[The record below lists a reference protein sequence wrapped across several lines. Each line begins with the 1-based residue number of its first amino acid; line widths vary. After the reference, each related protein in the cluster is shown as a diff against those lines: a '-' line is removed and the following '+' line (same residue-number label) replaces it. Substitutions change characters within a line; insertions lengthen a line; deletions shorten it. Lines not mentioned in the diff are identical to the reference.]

1 MTAPPTMIGPPR
13 TPRPGQRARERA
25 RWIRRVLVG
34 LLIGLLTLAAS
45 GTIYQTVA
53 TALDRRVYP
62 PPGQLVDVGGYRLH
76 LLCTGSQTAGRPTV
90 VLDASFPGTVSN
102 WAWVQPELA
111 KTTRVCAYDRAG
123 LGWSDPGPAPR
134 DALSHAREL
143 HTLLQHAGVAGPYV
157 LVGHSLGGLSVR
169 MYADQYPDDVAG
181 MVLIEGTHPDAWQR
195 LGTPEGV
202 GVDRTQLAVAPF
214 LARLGIFRLGLIRA
228 PGTDPD
234 LPPRQRAELQAYFN
248 SVSYLD
254 TIRAVDGAFA
264 VALDQVRHAGG
275 LGATPLAIVLGSQG
289 DGGLEPLRDL
299 FREQAAL
306 STNSRTVMV
315 EGATHV
321 GLVDNRGHAAQ
332 TTAVIVQVVE
342 AAHSGQPLGHAPE

>member
-53 TALDRRVYP
+53 TALDRRAYP
-62 PPGQLVDVGGYRLH
+62 PPGPARGCGRLPAASVVH
-76 LLCTGSQTAGRPTV
+76 RQPDRGPSQPSCWTP
-90 VLDASFPGTVSN
+90 SFPGTVST

-134 DALSHAREL
+134 DATQPRPRTPHLAPDTRGSP
-143 HTLLQHAGVAGPYV
+143 GPYV

-181 MVLIEGTHPDAWQR
+181 MVLIEGTNPDAWQR

-202 GVDRTQLAVAPF
+202 GVDPHPAGGRAVPGP
-214 LARLGIFRLGLIRA
+214 ARRLPPRPD
-228 PGTDPD
+228 PGAWQPDPD
-234 LPPRQRAELQAYFN
+234 LPPRQRAELQAFFN
-248 SVSYLD
+248 SSSYLD
-254 TIRAVDGAFA
+254 TVRAVDTRLLRGA
-264 VALDQVRHAGG
+264 RP
-275 LGATPLAIVLGSQG
+275 GAP
-289 DGGLEPLRDL
+289 
-299 FREQAAL
+299 
-306 STNSRTVMV
+306 RTVDSAQRRWRLCW
-315 EGATHV
+315 EARATAAW
-321 GLVDNRGHAAQ
+321 NRCATCFGSRPRSRPTAAR
-332 TTAVIVQVVE
+332 
-342 AAHSGQPLGHAPE
+342 